1 VALNAT
7 FGPANCPPTNS
18 ATSNAAASKLPPIT
32 AKKNSVGFLV
42 RHFLLLH
49 DNYPGMKAFLGSP
62 TSIERY

>member
-1 VALNAT
+1 MPLLARRTAPNQQRYEQR
-7 FGPANCPPTNS
+7 CS
-18 ATSNAAASKLPPIT
+18 KQATSDHSE
-32 AKKNSVGFLV
+32 KNSVGFLV